1 MTEEEP
7 ATLLEQYTANRI
19 NGKLSSML
27 KTQTSFAN
35 STADTIEINRLKSAD
50 ARMQMM
56 EEIHKIMTEYPDDPI
71 HLIYKEKTYPTPI
84 YAGSVH
90 CETVCTYYLLQ
101 G

>member
-7 ATLLEQYTANRI
+7 ITLLEQYKANRS
-19 NGKLSSML
+19 NGYLCTIL
-27 KTQTSFAN
+27 KTQISFAN

-50 ARMQMM
+50 ARIKMM
-56 EEIHKIMTEYPDDPI
+56 EEIHKIMVEFPDDTI

-84 YAGSVH
+84 YAGPVH